1 MAKLTKGDINKVY
14 WRNIFG
20 LQWGWN
26 YERMQGLGYSWVMM
40 PVLKRLYKDDPEAMK
55 AALKTH
61 LGYFNTSQPMSH
73 LIIGADMGIEEQ
85 TGMADPD
92 AIVGLKTGLMGP
104 LAGVGD
110 TLFLA
115 IYRTIVFSISSYMA
129 LSGSPMGLI
138 IPVVAGLAL
147 LWVRKAF
154 TGVGYKQGAK
164 LATEFASKMKEL
176 TNAASILG
184 LTVVGA
190 LIPAVITYALDLKYT
205 MGKVTLNVQDTINQ
219 IMPGLIPLA
228 IVMLSYWLLS
238 KKWMSST
245 KLIFVLL
252 ALGML
257 LGNLNNI
264 FAGIAGL
271 F

>member
-1 MAKLTKGDINKVY
+1 MTKLEKKDVNKVF
-14 WRNIFG
+14 WRNLVG
-20 LQWGWN
+20 LQLGWN

-40 PVLKRLYKDDPEAMK
+40 PALKKLYKDKPEDMK
-55 AALKTH
+55 KALKTH

-73 LIIGADMGIEEQ
+73 LIIGADMGMEEQ
-85 TGMADPD
+85 AGMEDPD
-92 AIVGLKTGLMGP
+92 AIIGLKTGLMGP

-129 LSGSPMGLI
+129 LSGSIMGLI
-138 IPVVAGLAL
+138 IPVIAGLSL
-147 LWVRKAF
+147 LFVRYGF
-154 TGVGYKQGAK
+154 TGIGYRQGAK
-164 LATEFASKMKEL
+164 LATEFASKMKML

-184 LTVVGA
+184 ITVVGA
-190 LIPAVITYALDLKYT
+190 LIPSVITYTLDLKYT
-205 MGKVTLNVQDTINQ
+205 MGKVTMNVQDTLNQ
-219 IMPGLIPLA
+219 ILPGLIPLA
-228 IVMLSYWLLS
+228 VVALSYWLLN

-245 KLIFVLL
+245 KLIFVLI
-252 ALGML
+252 ALGMV

-264 FAGIAGL
+264 FSGIAGL

>member
-1 MAKLTKGDINKVY
+1 MTKLDKKDIKKVY

-40 PVLKRLYKDDPEAMK
+40 PAIKKLYADKPEEMK
-55 AALKTH
+55 KALKTH
-61 LGYFNTSQPMSH
+61 LSYFNTSQPMSH
-73 LIIGADMGIEEQ
+73 LIVGADLGMEEQ
-85 TGMADPD
+85 TGMSDPD

-115 IYRTIVFSISSYMA
+115 IYRTIIFSITAYMA
-129 LSGSPMGLI
+129 LSGSAIGLL
-138 IPVVAGLAL
+138 IPVIGGLAL
-147 LWVRKAF
+147 LWVRYLF
-154 TGVGYKQGAK
+154 TGIGYRQGAR
-164 LATEFASKMKEL
+164 LATEFAPQMKSL

-190 LIPAVITYALDLKYT
+190 LIPSVVTFVLDIKYK
-205 MGKVTLNVQDTINQ
+205 MGEVTLNVQDTLNQ
-219 IMPGLIPLA
+219 ILPALLPLT
-228 IVMLSYWLLS
+228 IVLLSYWLLG

-245 KLIFVLL
+245 KLIFVLI
-252 ALGML
+252 ALGMV

-264 FAGIAGL
+264 FSGIAGL

>member
-1 MAKLTKGDINKVY
+1 MTSLDKKDIRKIY

-40 PVLKRLYKDDPEAMK
+40 PAIKKLYRDKPEEMK
-55 AALKTH
+55 KALKTH

-73 LIIGADMGIEEQ
+73 LIIGADV
-85 TGMADPD
+85 GMESKAGMSDPE

-115 IYRTIVFSISSYMA
+115 IYRTIIFSITAYMA
-129 LSGSPMGLI
+129 LSGTAIGLL
-138 IPVVAGLAL
+138 IPLIFGALL
-147 LWVRKAF
+147 LWVRYLF
-154 TGVGYKQGAK
+154 TGIGIKQGAK
-164 LATEFASKMKEL
+164 LATEFASQMKTL

-190 LIPAVITYALDLKYT
+190 LIPSVVTYTLDLKYK
-205 MGKVTLNVQDTINQ
+205 MGKVTLNVQDTLNQ
-219 IMPGLIPLA
+219 ILPALIPLA
-228 IVMLSYWLLS
+228 IVLLSYWLLG

-245 KLIFVLL
+245 KLIFVLI

-264 FAGIAGL
+264 FSGIAGL

>member
-1 MAKLTKGDINKVY
+1 MTKLDAKDIKKVY

-40 PVLKRLYKDDPEAMK
+40 PVLKKLYKDKPEEMK
-55 AALKTH
+55 KALKTH

-73 LIIGADMGIEEQ
+73 LIIGADIGMEEQ
-85 TGMADPD
+85 TGMADEE

-115 IYRTIVFSISSYMA
+115 IYRTIIFSISAYMA
-129 LSGSPMGLI
+129 LSGSPIGLLLPLI
-138 IPVVAGLAL
+138 GGILL
-147 LWVRKAF
+147 LWVRYWF
-154 TGVGYKQGAK
+154 TGVGYKQGAR
-164 LATEFASKMKEL
+164 LATDFASQMKLL

-190 LIPAVITYALDLKYT
+190 LIPSVITYTLDLKYK
-205 MGKVTLNVQDTINQ
+205 MGKVTLNAQDMLNQ
-219 IMPGLIPLA
+219 ILPGLLPLA
-228 IVMLSYWLLS
+228 IVMLSYWLLG
-238 KKWMSST
+238 KKQMNST
-245 KLIFVLL
+245 KLIFVLI

-257 LGNLNNI
+257 LGNLTNI
-264 FAGIAGL
+264 FNAIGGL